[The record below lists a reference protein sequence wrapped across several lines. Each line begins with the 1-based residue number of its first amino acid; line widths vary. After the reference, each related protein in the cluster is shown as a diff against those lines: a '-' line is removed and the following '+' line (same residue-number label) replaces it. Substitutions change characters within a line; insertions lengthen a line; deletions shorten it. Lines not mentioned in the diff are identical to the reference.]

1 MKTLSLFFASLT
13 FAVCLAQADVIIEQK
28 VESAMMSGPTTTK
41 IKGDMMRVD
50 SDMPGMGKV
59 TTILDL
65 TKGKSTMLMHS
76 SKMAMQMD
84 LNALK
89 KKAQAVSTGTEK
101 PKPTGQKEKVG
112 DWNTEVYEM
121 KTGEMPVK
129 LWLTKDLPNSAALKE
144 QMNKLTKAAAMGVD
158 PAQFD
163 LPGIVVKSEMT
174 TTAGK
179 FTTTMTSVKEAPV
192 ADSEFAIPA
201 DYQAMEMPGGLGGAG
216 AAPGK

>member
-1 MKTLSLFFASLT
+1 MKTFSLFFASLT

-101 PKPTGQKEKVG
+101 PKATGQKEKIG

-121 KTGEMPVK
+121 KAGEMPVK

-144 QMNKLTKAAAMGVD
+144 QMNKLTKAASMGVD

-201 DYQAMEMPGGLGGAG
+201 DYQSMEMPAGLGGAG